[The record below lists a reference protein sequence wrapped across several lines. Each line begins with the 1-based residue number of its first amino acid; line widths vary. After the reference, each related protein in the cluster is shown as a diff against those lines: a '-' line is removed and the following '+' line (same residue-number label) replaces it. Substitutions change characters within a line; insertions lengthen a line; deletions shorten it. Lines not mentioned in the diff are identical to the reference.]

1 MFWYLRTHVGSLFIG
16 LFCLVLR
23 CKNAAFFFSRIW
35 NPGTAGVDAF
45 FQSWEGENCLVVP
58 PVSIITRV
66 LSYIR
71 LQNVAVTL
79 VVPAWPSA
87 SFWPLLWQRY
97 SLLIK
102 EYCYFKGNY
111 ACCHGRAP
119 RSLIG
124 SNNWNGYIIAVRL
137 VSVKS

>member
-1 MFWYLRTHVGSLFIG
+1 MGSSFIG
-16 LFCLVLR
+16 LFCLVLQR
-23 CKNAAFFFSRIW
+23 KIAAFFSRFW
-35 NPGTAGVDAF
+35 NPGIAGVDAF
-45 FQSWEGENCLVVP
+45 FQSWEGENCLVVS

-97 SLLIK
+97 SSMIK
-102 EYCYFKGNY
+102 NIAIFKGNY
-111 ACCHGRAP
+111 SCCHGRAL

-124 SNNWNGYIIAVRL
+124 SNNWNGYIIAVR
-137 VSVKS
+137 